1 MEHEKKPKKH
11 SVVWKIILF
20 LGIAVVVAGLVILG
34 LAFNLL
40 NRLNRDDPTTFSHA
54 EDDIILADP
63 TASPTPTLAP
73 ATPGPTPEPTPQPT
87 PLPLSDVYSQTNL
100 TADQVAKMEADR
112 QNDQYINIL
121 LIGVD
126 RRNGNGL
133 SNTDTMM
140 IATIDKQN
148 NRLKLTS
155 LMRDML
161 VNIPGYGYAKLNTA
175 AVKGGVE
182 LLMQTINEAFYL
194 NISEYVLVD
203 FNMFQEIIDSLGG
216 ITVEMTTE
224 EISAANDCIA
234 GLNKQLGV
242 ADPWDGFI
250 FAGEGNVKLTGKQ
263 ALGYARV
270 RKIDSDFSRI
280 NRQFNV
286 LNAAFAVFKN
296 AGLKKQ
302 YSLLDKIVPLVET
315 NISNTRIIECAVSAL
330 SLDANGLLHL
340 GLPVD
345 GCYKNGTYKRSSVLF
360 SDIPANALA
369 LHAFIF
375 DSTDAAKAAEVL
387 KPGPSLPPRTPTPT
401 NYNPY
406 PYLAEGNYYYSN
418 GIRYE
423 FSETTVAPPVVT
435 VSPSE

>member
-1 MEHEKKPKKH
+1 MEHEKTPKKH
-11 SVVWKIILF
+11 SIVWKIIFF
-20 LGIAVVVAGLVILG
+20 LGIAVIVAGLIILG

-40 NRLNRDDPTTFSHA
+40 NRLNRDDPATFSAA
-54 EDDIILADP
+54 EDDIVLTDP
-63 TASPTPTLAP
+63 TASPTPALTP
-73 ATPGPTPEPTPQPT
+73 TTPSTTSSATPIPTPEPT

-112 QNDQYINIL
+112 KNAQYINIL

-126 RRNGNGL
+126 RRTGNGL
-133 SNTDTMM
+133 TNTDTMM

-161 VNIPGYGYAKLNTA
+161 VNIPGYGYAKLNSA
-175 AVKGGVE
+175 AVKGGLD

-203 FNMFQEIIDSLGG
+203 FGMFQEIIDSLGG
-216 ITVEMTTE
+216 VTIEMTAK

-242 ADPWDGFI
+242 ADLWDGFI
-250 FAGEGNVKLTGKQ
+250 FAAEGNVKLTGKQ
-263 ALGYARV
+263 ALGYARI
-270 RKIDSDFSRI
+270 RKIDSDFYRI
-280 NRQFNV
+280 NRQFEV
-286 LNAAFAVFKN
+286 LNAAFAVFKH

-345 GCYKNGTYKRSSVLF
+345 DCYKNGTYKRSSVLF
-360 SDIPANALA
+360 TDMPANALA

-375 DSTDAAKAAEVL
+375 DSTQAPKAAEVL
-387 KPGPSLPPRTPTPT
+387 KPGPSLPPRTPAPT
-401 NYNPY
+401 YYNPY
-406 PYLAEGNYYYSN
+406 PYLEEDNFYYS
-418 GIRYE
+418 GGTRYE
-423 FSETTVAPPVVT
+423 YPVAT